1 MSILCRIFRIS
12 ELVLTDPIDH
22 PDLRRMTT
30 RELADLPFPRGAR
43 ERHDATIVIEGTVD
57 VTVGERD
64 GVTG

>member
-12 ELVLTDPIDH
+12 EIVLTDPIDQ

-43 ERHDATIVIEGTVD
+43 ERHDATIVIEATVD

-64 GVTG
+64 GVAG